1 MSLILKIIIALGLL
15 NVWVLR
21 FDKITPYRGGDAK
34 NMIEEFK
41 NYGLPSTFMYGVGLF
56 KVLLALFLL
65 VSVFMADALDK
76 YVSVGLVFLSF
87 VMVGSILMHLRIKDP
102 LKKSMPAILMIIMS
116 VIVIILISF

>member
-21 FDKITPYRGGDAK
+21 FDKTTPYRGGDAK
-34 NMIEEFK
+34 NMTEEFK

-56 KVLLALFLL
+56 KVLLALFLI
-65 VSVFMADALDK
+65 VSVFMGDALDQ
-76 YVSVGLVFLSF
+76 YVYMGLVFLSF

-116 VIVIILISF
+116 VIVLLSF

>member
-21 FDKITPYRGGDAK
+21 FDKTTPYRGGDAK

-41 NYGLPSTFMYGVGLF
+41 NYGLPSTFMYVVGLF

-65 VSVFMADALDK
+65 VSVFMADAIDK

-102 LKKSMPAILMIIMS
+102 LKKSLPAILMIIMS
-116 VIVIILISF
+116 VIVLLSF

>member
-65 VSVFMADALDK
+65 VSVFMADAIDK

-116 VIVIILISF
+116 VIVLLSF

>member
-116 VIVIILISF
+116 VIVLLSF

>member
-41 NYGLPSTFMYGVGLF
+41 NYGLPTTFMYGVGLF
-56 KVLLALFLL
+56 KVLLALFLI
-65 VSVFMADALDK
+65 VSVFMGDALDQ
-76 YVSVGLVFLSF
+76 YVYMGLVFLSF

-116 VIVIILISF
+116 VIVLLSF